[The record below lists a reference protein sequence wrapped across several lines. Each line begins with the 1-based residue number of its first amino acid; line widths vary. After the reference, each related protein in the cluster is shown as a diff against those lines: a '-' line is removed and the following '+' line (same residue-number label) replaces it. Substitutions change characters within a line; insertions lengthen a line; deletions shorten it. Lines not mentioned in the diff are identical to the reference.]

1 MIYQQIL
8 MKISNT
14 KRSRGR
20 CDRYL
25 QQRYRYLPNR
35 CISPISFPRKCRTR
49 KCRTSKCRTSKCRT
63 SKCRVSKCT
72 LRWHPISCCTIR
84 CRFLSLRPSKCRFRS
99 LRHSRCI
106 PVPGAGRAAWC
117 HSILVPV
124 VRLTV
129 LLHTRTVHCR
139 HHLHPAFQISL
150 AFQINPALLK

>member
-49 KCRTSKCRTSKCRT
+49 KCRTRKCRTSKCRTSKCRT

-72 LRWHPISCCTIR
+72 LRWDLIS
-84 CRFLSLRPSKCRFRS
+84 FLSLRPSKCRFRS

-139 HHLHPAFQISL
+139 HHHHLHPAFQISL